1 MSDDADNTAREIVCK
16 WAGTDSSDQPLE
28 NLILAIAAALR
39 ARESEIV
46 VAAQHALWEK
56 DAAIKNSLAVKDE
69 IIMEQQAEI
78 AKLKAELEAARR
90 KNAVGGEVKE

>member
-1 MSDDADNTAREIVCK
+1 MSDDAANKKARELMEYCGGAWWEDGV
-16 WAGTDSSDQPLE
+16 A
-28 NLILAIAAALR
+28 AIAAALR

-69 IIMEQQAEI
+69 IIIEQQAEI
-78 AKLKAELEAARR
+78 AKLKAKLATAL
-90 KNAVGGEVKE
+90 GGEVKE